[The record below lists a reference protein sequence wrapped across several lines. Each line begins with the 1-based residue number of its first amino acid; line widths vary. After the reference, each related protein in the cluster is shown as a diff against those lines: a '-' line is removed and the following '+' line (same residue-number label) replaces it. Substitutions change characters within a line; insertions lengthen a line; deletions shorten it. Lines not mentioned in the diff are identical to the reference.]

1 MYVLQC
7 VFVRDDHCKIIFVYY
22 KTNIFFIFLLPGTLL
37 QKKVPLCLLSLDKTR
52 KNQQAF
58 TTIYLVYRTI
68 SPSLHFVFLKFY
80 ASMNKCREEKYK

>member
-1 MYVLQC
+1 MYYNVYL
-7 VFVRDDHCKIIFVYY
+7 FEMIIVKLYSCIIKKY
-22 KTNIFFIFLLPGTLL
+22 FLYISSTWYTVT
-37 QKKVPLCLLSLDKTR
+37 KKVPLCLLSLDKTR